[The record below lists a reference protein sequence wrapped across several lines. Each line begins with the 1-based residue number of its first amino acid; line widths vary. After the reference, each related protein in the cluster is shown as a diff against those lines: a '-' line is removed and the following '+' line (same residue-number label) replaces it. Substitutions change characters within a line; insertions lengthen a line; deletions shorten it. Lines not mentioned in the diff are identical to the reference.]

1 MMFTKTSIYV
11 ILGITVLSSFSGLY
25 LLYTNA
31 TSQLVSFK
39 KEISVLER
47 TVADQNEIIQMIK
60 RQTTI
65 ITEEQN
71 NLSNELDSLSREN
84 SKLRSELKK
93 QVSQM
98 LNSDNTNREKEIELN
113 DTVNDLFKGIGK

>member
-1 MMFTKTSIYV
+1 MFTKTSIYV

-65 ITEEQN
+65 ITEE
-71 NLSNELDSLSREN
+71 
-84 SKLRSELKK
+84 
-93 QVSQM
+93 
-98 LNSDNTNREKEIELN
+98 
-113 DTVNDLFKGIGK
+113 